1 MEFCRMTRPS
11 SWQERLK
18 KVRPIQARRCGG
30 WKRLNPELLSHSAG
44 AFDNWPVLVIDRE
57 PCSEAGRGVG
67 HVAGAGMDQRDVRDA
82 WEKFVER
89 GALSADL
96 RSSVAASWQRSK
108 NHQIAVDRPKAPL
121 VADAEL
127 FRHRSK
133 HASLRHAAR
142 CALDSSRT
150 FLSDANSIMIL
161 TDPTGLII
169 DTQGD
174 DRVIDAGRTVHLEHG
189 GRWSEADIGTNAI
202 GAAIAESKPVQIHG
216 VEHFCTEVQRW
227 TCAAVPVHDPTDGE
241 LLGVVD
247 ISGPASTFNP
257 QSLALA
263 VSAGH
268 HVESVLAQSVRQDHE
283 KLLCHFLAKR
293 SLWASEDFIV
303 LDRRGMILHATERA
317 LGAMRDHRLGIDN
330 DAATRFLKALPFEE
344 WPIKLRELLPNASF
358 DLVNNGTSGIG
369 AIIVLHTRRRLPT
382 ADRDIQKPKT
392 TFERREAASSSPPRK
407 DMTPRPRH
415 LEDTIGDATSS
426 FVARDPT
433 VRAIVRQVETAAA
446 RKMPILIRGETGT
459 GKEQLARHAHAA
471 SRRKGAFVP
480 VNCAAFPESL
490 IEAELFGY
498 ADGAFT
504 GARRGGSIGLVK
516 EADGGTLFLD
526 EIGDMPVA
534 LQAVLLR
541 LLDDWTVRPVG
552 GVRAKVDVFLVSATN
567 ASLDRAIAEGR
578 FRSDLLYRLNTLE
591 VTLPKLR
598 DRADFDAI
606 THHLLHAIDPACEIT
621 PATMSRLAARSWPGN
636 IRELRNVLARF
647 TLAAAN
653 GVIDDAAVES
663 SSDPPP
669 RTASGSL
676 HDIQR
681 TRILVVY
688 AETAGNVSET
698 ARRLGVSRNTIY
710 RALAQL
716 GSK

>member
-1 MEFCRMTRPS
+1 
-11 SWQERLK
+11 
-18 KVRPIQARRCGG
+18 
-30 WKRLNPELLSHSAG
+30 
-44 AFDNWPVLVIDRE
+44 
-57 PCSEAGRGVG
+57 
-67 HVAGAGMDQRDVRDA
+67 MDQREVLAA

-108 NHQIAVDRPKAPL
+108 NHRVTIDRARAPL

-142 CALDSSRT
+142 CALENSKT

-174 DRVIDAGRTVHLEHG
+174 DRVIDAGRSVHLEHG

-202 GAAIAESKPVQIHG
+202 GAAIAESKPVQIRG
-216 VEHFCTEVQRW
+216 AEHFCSKVQRW

-263 VSAGH
+263 VSVGH
-268 HVESVLAQSVRQDHE
+268 HVESVLAQSVRQDRE
-283 KLLCHFLAKR
+283 ELLCRFLAKR
-293 SLWASEDFIV
+293 SLWVNDECIV
-303 LDRRGMILHATERA
+303 LDRRGVILHATERA
-317 LGAMRDHRLGIDN
+317 LSALRNNRHGFDDGAP
-330 DAATRFLKALPFEE
+330 TRFLKTLPFDE
-344 WPIKLRELLPNASF
+344 WPVKLKELLPNASF
-358 DLVNNGTSGIG
+358 DFVKSETSGIG
-369 AIIVLHTRRRLPT
+369 AIMVLHARRRLPS
-382 ADRDIQKPKT
+382 ADRDVQKLKPA
-392 TFERREAASSSPPRK
+392 FERHETFSRPRK
-407 DMTPRPRH
+407 DLTPGPQH
-415 LEDTIGDATSS
+415 LQDDVGSTNSS
-426 FVARDPT
+426 FIARDPT

-471 SRRKGAFVP
+471 SGRTGAFVP
-480 VNCAAFPESL
+480 VNCTALPESL

-504 GARRGGSIGLVK
+504 GARRGGAIGLVK

-567 ASLDRAIAEGR
+567 ASLDKAIAEGR

-591 VTLPKLR
+591 VTLPRLR
-598 DRADFDAI
+598 DRVDFDAI
-606 THHLLHAIDPACEIT
+606 VHHLLGAIDPNCEIT
-621 PATMSRLAARSWPGN
+621 SATIARLATRPWPGN

-647 TLAAAN
+647 TLAASDGFIDEA
-653 GVIDDAAVES
+653 GVEATINQ
-663 SSDPPP
+663 
-669 RTASGSL
+669 ASPTTPGSL

-681 TRILVVY
+681 ARILVVY
-688 AETAGNVSET
+688 AETAGNISET

-710 RALAQL
+710 RALGQ
-716 GSK
+716 KTPR

>member
-1 MEFCRMTRPS
+1 
-11 SWQERLK
+11 
-18 KVRPIQARRCGG
+18 
-30 WKRLNPELLSHSAG
+30 
-44 AFDNWPVLVIDRE
+44 
-57 PCSEAGRGVG
+57 
-67 HVAGAGMDQRDVRDA
+67 MDQREVRVA

-96 RSSVAASWQRSK
+96 RLSVAASWQRSK
-108 NHQIAVDRPKAPL
+108 NHRVTIDRARAPL

-142 CALDSSRT
+142 CALESSRT

-216 VEHFCTEVQRW
+216 AEHFCARVQPW
-227 TCAAVPVHDPTDGE
+227 TCAAVPVRDPTDGE

-263 VSAGH
+263 VSVGH

-293 SLWASEDFIV
+293 ALWVSDECIV
-303 LDRRGMILHATERA
+303 LDRRGAILHATERA
-317 LGAMRDHRLGIDN
+317 LSALQNNRHGVDD
-330 DAATRFLKALPFEE
+330 DAPTRFLKTLPFDE
-344 WPIKLRELLPNASF
+344 WPVKLKELLPNASF
-358 DLVNNGTSGIG
+358 DLVSNETFGIG
-369 AIIVLHTRRRLPT
+369 AIIVLHARRRPT
-382 ADRDIQKPKT
+382 VADRDIRKPT
-392 TFERREAASSSPPRK
+392 PAFELRESTGSLRPPKEPKSRTQFV
-407 DMTPRPRH
+407 DAVRTPPQPPLATPLPGRPRFRP
-415 LEDTIGDATSS
+415 ESSAPS

-433 VRAIVRQVETAAA
+433 VQAIVHKVETAAA

-471 SRRKGAFVP
+471 SGRSGAFVP
-480 VNCAAFPESL
+480 VNCAALPESL
-490 IEAELFGY
+490 VEAELFGY

-504 GARRGGSIGLVK
+504 GARRGGAIGLVK

-526 EIGDMPVA
+526 EIGDMPVT

-541 LLDDWTVRPVG
+541 LLDDWTVRPIG
-552 GVRAKVDVFLVSATN
+552 GARAKVDVFLVSATN
-567 ASLDRAIAEGR
+567 ATLDKAITEGR

-591 VTLPKLR
+591 VTLPRLQ
-598 DRADFDAI
+598 DRTDFDAVAR
-606 THHLLHAIDPACEIT
+606 HLLRAIDRNCEIT
-621 PATMSRLAARSWPGN
+621 SATIAHLTARPWPGN
-636 IRELRNVLARF
+636 IRELRNMLARF
-647 TLAAAN
+647 TLAATD
-653 GVIDDAAVES
+653 GFIDEAAVEAAIGQ
-663 SSDPPP
+663 PPQQP
-669 RTASGSL
+669 SGSL
-676 HDIQR
+676 QDLQR
-681 TRILVVY
+681 SRILAVY
-688 AETAGNVSET
+688 AETAGNISKT
-698 ARRLGVSRNTIY
+698 ARRLGISRNTVY
-710 RALAQL
+710 RTL
-716 GSK
+716 GQKASG

>member
-1 MEFCRMTRPS
+1 
-11 SWQERLK
+11 
-18 KVRPIQARRCGG
+18 
-30 WKRLNPELLSHSAG
+30 
-44 AFDNWPVLVIDRE
+44 
-57 PCSEAGRGVG
+57 
-67 HVAGAGMDQRDVRDA
+67 MDQREVLAA

-108 NHQIAVDRPKAPL
+108 NHRVTIDRARAPL

-133 HASLRHAAR
+133 NASLRHAAR
-142 CALDSSRT
+142 CALENSKT

-174 DRVIDAGRTVHLEHG
+174 DRVIDAGRSVHLEHG

-202 GAAIAESKPVQIHG
+202 GAAIAESKPVQIRG
-216 VEHFCTEVQRW
+216 AEHFCSKVQRW

-263 VSAGH
+263 VSVGH
-268 HVESVLAQSVRQDHE
+268 HVESVLAQSVRQDRE
-283 KLLCHFLAKR
+283 ELLCRFLAKR
-293 SLWASEDFIV
+293 SLWVNDECIV
-303 LDRRGMILHATERA
+303 LDRRGVILHATERA
-317 LGAMRDHRLGIDN
+317 LSALRNNRHGFDDGAP
-330 DAATRFLKALPFEE
+330 TRFLKTLPFDE
-344 WPIKLRELLPNASF
+344 WPVKLKELLPNASF
-358 DLVNNGTSGIG
+358 DFVKSETSGIG
-369 AIIVLHTRRRLPT
+369 AIMVLHARRRLPS
-382 ADRDIQKPKT
+382 ADRDVQKLKPA
-392 TFERREAASSSPPRK
+392 FERHETFSRPRK
-407 DMTPRPRH
+407 DLTSGPQH
-415 LEDTIGDATSS
+415 LQDDAGSTNSS
-426 FVARDPT
+426 FIARDPT

-471 SRRKGAFVP
+471 SGRTGAFVP
-480 VNCAAFPESL
+480 VNCTALPESL

-504 GARRGGSIGLVK
+504 GARRGGAIGLVK

-567 ASLDRAIAEGR
+567 ASLDKAIAEGR

-591 VTLPKLR
+591 VTLPRLR
-598 DRADFDAI
+598 DRVDFDAI
-606 THHLLHAIDPACEIT
+606 VHHLLGAIDPNCEIT
-621 PATMSRLAARSWPGN
+621 SATIARLATRPWPGN
-636 IRELRNVLARF
+636 IRELRNMLARF
-647 TLAAAN
+647 TLAASDGFIDEA
-653 GVIDDAAVES
+653 GVEATINQ
-663 SSDPPP
+663 
-669 RTASGSL
+669 ASPTTPGSL

-681 TRILVVY
+681 ARILVVY
-688 AETAGNVSET
+688 AETAGNISET

-710 RALAQL
+710 RALGQ
-716 GSK
+716 KTPR

>member
-1 MEFCRMTRPS
+1 
-11 SWQERLK
+11 
-18 KVRPIQARRCGG
+18 
-30 WKRLNPELLSHSAG
+30 
-44 AFDNWPVLVIDRE
+44 
-57 PCSEAGRGVG
+57 
-67 HVAGAGMDQRDVRDA
+67 MDQREVREA

-108 NHQIAVDRPKAPL
+108 NHRITVDCARAPL

-142 CALDSSRT
+142 CALDNSRT
-150 FLSDANSIMIL
+150 FLGDANSIMIL

-202 GAAIAESKPVQIHG
+202 GAAIAESKPVQIRG
-216 VEHFCTEVQRW
+216 AEHFCTEVQRW

-263 VSAGH
+263 VSVGH

-283 KLLCHFLAKR
+283 TLLCRFLARR
-293 SLWASEDFIV
+293 SLWASDECIV

-317 LGAMRDHRLGIDN
+317 LNAFTDSRGFLHD
-330 DAATRFLKALPFEE
+330 DAPTRILKAIPFDE
-344 WPIKLRELLPNASF
+344 WPLKLKELLPNASF
-358 DLVNNGTSGIG
+358 DLVDNGTAGIG
-369 AIIVLHTRRRLPT
+369 AILVLHARRRAPL
-382 ADRDIQKPKT
+382 ADRIVQKGKLT
-392 TFERREAASSSPPRK
+392 CERHQAAHASNSPNVTVPLPPPVDDRIG
-407 DMTPRPRH
+407 R
-415 LEDTIGDATSS
+415 TISS

-433 VRAIVRQVETAAA
+433 VRAIVRQVETAAV

-471 SRRKGAFVP
+471 SGRSGAFVP
-480 VNCAAFPESL
+480 VNCAALPESL

-498 ADGAFT
+498 ASGAFT
-504 GARRGGSIGLVK
+504 GARRDGAIGLVK

-526 EIGDMPVA
+526 EIGDMPIA

-552 GVRAKVDVFLVSATN
+552 GVRTKVDVFLVSATN

-598 DRADFDAI
+598 DRVDFDAI
-606 THHLLHAIDPACEIT
+606 IHHLLHAIDPACEVT
-621 PATMSRLAARSWPGN
+621 PATIAHLAARSWPGN

-653 GVIDDAAVES
+653 GVIDDTAVES
-663 SSDPPP
+663 TSDPPP
-669 RTASGSL
+669 LTASGSL

-681 TRILVVY
+681 ARILVVHG
-688 AETAGNVSET
+688 ETAGNVSET

-710 RALAQL
+710 RALTQM
-716 GSK
+716 GPK

>member
-1 MEFCRMTRPS
+1 
-11 SWQERLK
+11 
-18 KVRPIQARRCGG
+18 
-30 WKRLNPELLSHSAG
+30 
-44 AFDNWPVLVIDRE
+44 
-57 PCSEAGRGVG
+57 
-67 HVAGAGMDQRDVRDA
+67 MDQREVLAA

-89 GALSADL
+89 GALSSDL

-108 NHQIAVDRPKAPL
+108 NHRVTIDRARAPL

-142 CALDSSRT
+142 CALENSKT

-174 DRVIDAGRTVHLEHG
+174 DRVIDAGRSIHLEHG

-216 VEHFCTEVQRW
+216 AEHFCSRVQRW

-263 VSAGH
+263 VSVGH

-283 KLLCHFLAKR
+283 RLLCHFLAKR
-293 SLWASEDFIV
+293 ALWLNDEYIV
-303 LDRRGMILHATERA
+303 LDRRGAILHATERA
-317 LGAMRDHRLGIDN
+317 LSALQNNRRGIDG
-330 DAATRFLKALPFEE
+330 DAPTRFLKTLPFDD
-344 WPIKLRELLPNASF
+344 WPVKLRELFPNASF
-358 DLVNNGTSGIG
+358 DLVENETSGIG
-369 AIIVLHTRRRLPT
+369 AILVLHARRRLSI
-382 ADRDIQKPKT
+382 ADPDVQKLKPA
-392 TFERREAASSSPPRK
+392 FERRETANSARPRK
-407 DMTPRPRH
+407 DLTPGPRH
-415 LEDTIGDATSS
+415 LEDIGSTTSS
-426 FVARDPT
+426 FIARDPT
-433 VRAIVRQVETAAA
+433 VRAIVRQVETASA

-471 SRRKGAFVP
+471 SGRTGAFVP
-480 VNCAAFPESL
+480 VNCAALPESL

-504 GARRGGSIGLVK
+504 GARRGGAVGLVK

-567 ASLDRAIAEGR
+567 ASLDKAIADGR

-591 VTLPKLR
+591 VTLPRLR
-598 DRADFDAI
+598 DRSDFEAI
-606 THHLLHAIDPACEIT
+606 VHHLLGAIDPNYEIT
-621 PATMSRLAARSWPGN
+621 PATIAHLAARPWPGN
-636 IRELRNVLARF
+636 IRELRNMLARF
-647 TLAAAN
+647 TLANAD
-653 GVIDDAAVES
+653 GLIDDAGVEAMI
-663 SSDPPP
+663 DQAPL
-669 RTASGSL
+669 TAPGSL

-681 TRILVVY
+681 ARILVVY

-710 RALAQL
+710 RALGQ
-716 GSK
+716 KKPK